1 MKKIWI
7 LFAVISLISCN
18 KDVKKDFTV
27 LSGKVANKQSEKISL
42 DKGFGDY
49 SKTIQLKDDG
59 SFLDTLKVKEGHYW
73 LRDGNNNIPLYLK
86 NGDNLQISYDAN
98 NFDTTYKI
106 KGKGSNTSD
115 YLFQKSKIEQKIRA
129 KGTKIYLLDEN
140 DYKDIFQ
147 NEKDEITDL
156 IYSLNGIPESFTDS
170 EIRNIEYKYY
180 NAIKRYQL
188 YHAHYAKLPDF
199 KVSEHFLDDL
209 ENVIYTNEGD
219 FKFSRAYRILV
230 ANFYRDQASVVAKRD
245 SIDEDLAFL
254 KVASD
259 IPSQIIKN
267 NLLYSAAKYGITY
280 TENIESY
287 YKTFMEASTNKKQK
301 EEITRSYDKLKTVSK
316 GEPSPKFNN
325 YENFNGGTSS
335 LDDFKGKYVYIDV
348 WATWCGP
355 CKAEIPSLKTIEKKY
370 HNKNIAFVSI
380 SVDKEK
386 DHDKWLKMVKEK
398 DLKGNQLFADN
409 DWNSDFVKDY
419 LILGIPRFI
428 LIDPKGNI
436 VNSNAPRPS
445 DNTKLEDLF
454 KSLKL

>member
-42 DKGFGDY
+42 NKGFGDY

-59 SFLDTLKVKEGHYW
+59 SFLDTLKVEEGHYW

-86 NGDNLQISYDAN
+86 NGEDLQISYDAN

-106 KGKGSNTSD
+106 KGKGSNISD

-140 DYKDIFQ
+140 DYKNIFQ
-147 NEKDEITDL
+147 KEKDEITDL

-188 YHAHYAKLPDF
+188 YHAHYAKLSDF

-230 ANFYRDQASVVAKRD
+230 TNFYRDQASVVAKRD

-267 NLLYSAAKYGITY
+267 NLLYSAARYGITY
-280 TENIESY
+280 TDSLENY

-316 GEPSPKFNN
+316 GEPSPKFND

-436 VNSNAPRPS
+436 INSNAPRPS